1 MCAQKNTFPNE
12 QICFDSINIKEKKT
26 ITLSPFQRI
35 DKDTISLD
43 PDDEL
48 IFDEYTAMGKPAVY
62 DALHSFN
69 SRRSDKF
76 GGYINV
82 KINAGLERIR
92 KKGFNSDIKQLYI
105 QIDPL
110 TLTVYWYAIIGPSK
124 DNFSYVRVD
133 SRGSA
138 GGGKI
143 AVEKQLAKMHE
154 LYPNLVPIKFLE
166 LNENVTACYHWNGKQ
181 LEEFTSFVNIQQY
194 FFKYGEKI
202 KTEKIFDQKKNI
214 HNENNE
220 LIFEEFDTLDS
231 TIDEDVSIIEF
242 KTIEKE
248 ERKKNIKR
256 NISKVYRVK
265 SGDNLS
271 KIALK
276 FNTTSEYLKK
286 QNSLKNDKIQ
296 INQVLI
302 IKEN

>member
-1 MCAQKNTFPNE
+1 M
-12 QICFDSINIKEKKT
+12 FD
-26 ITLSPFQRI
+26 L
-35 DKDTISLD
+35 
-43 PDDEL
+43 
-48 IFDEYTAMGKPAVY
+48 
-62 DALHSFN
+62 
-69 SRRSDKF
+69 
-76 GGYINV
+76 
-82 KINAGLERIR
+82 
-92 KKGFNSDIKQLYI
+92 
-105 QIDPL
+105 
-110 TLTVYWYAIIGPSK
+110 
-124 DNFSYVRVD
+124 
-133 SRGSA
+133 
-138 GGGKI
+138 
-143 AVEKQLAKMHE
+143 
-154 LYPNLVPIKFLE
+154 
-166 LNENVTACYHWNGKQ
+166 
-181 LEEFTSFVNIQQY
+181 
-194 FFKYGEKI
+194 
-202 KTEKIFDQKKNI
+202 
-214 HNENNE
+214 E

>member
-1 MCAQKNTFPNE
+1 MPNE
-12 QICFDSINIKEKKT
+12 HISFDSINFKEKKT
-26 ITLSPFQRI
+26 ISLLPFQRI
-35 DKDTISLD
+35 DKDTISLE
-43 PDDEL
+43 PNDEL
-48 IFDEYTAMGKPAVY
+48 IFDEYTAKGKPAVY

-69 SRRSDKF
+69 RRSSDKF
-76 GGYINV
+76 GGYINL

-92 KKGFNSDIKQLYI
+92 KKGFKSDIKQLYI

-124 DNFSYVRVD
+124 DNFSYIRVD

-143 AVEKQLAKMHE
+143 AVEKQLPKMHR
-154 LYPNLVPIKFLE
+154 LYPNLIPIKFLE
-166 LNENVTACYHWNGKQ
+166 LNENVTACYNWNGKQ

-202 KTEKIFDQKKNI
+202 ENEKIFDQNKIIPK
-214 HNENNE
+214 ENNE
-220 LIFEEFDTLDS
+220 LSFEEFDIIDS

-248 ERKKNIKR
+248 ERIKNNKR
-256 NISKVYRVK
+256 TISKVYKVK

-276 FNTTSEYLKK
+276 HNTTTEYLKK
-286 QNSLKNDKIQ
+286 LNNLKNDNIQ

-302 IKEN
+302 INELK